1 VFSQLKDY
9 FSFNKKE
16 RNGILLLSFILFFLI
31 LFYQF
36 SYLLKTDAKTDF
48 SDFEKVIAELE
59 HAEVKIEKIK
69 KDSLFLFN
77 PNELNDDGWLALGLS
92 QGKLKALR
100 NYQESGGYFKQKEDL
115 QRCYAFGDDFYNT
128 IKEYVIIPEIDK
140 LQNSNKGIKANS
152 HQPITITQI
161 IELNHADSLA
171 LISIKGIGPFYTK
184 QILKYRQQLGGFIS
198 YEQFTEIWGLENLE
212 LKNFKQQ
219 TSIDTLHISKTN
231 INTATI
237 ENLRNHPYLNYKQAK
252 MIVNYRQQHG
262 NYQQLKDICKIKP
275 ISLELFRKIAPYFQ
289 THD

>member
-1 VFSQLKDY
+1 MIEKIKDY
-9 FSFNKKE
+9 FQFNKKE

-36 SYLLKTDAKTDF
+36 SYLLKTETKTDF
-48 SDFEKVIAELE
+48 SDFEKAIAELKYADKKLE
-59 HAEVKIEKIK
+59 EIK

-77 PNELNDDGWLALGLS
+77 PNELNDNGWLALGLS
-92 QGKLKALR
+92 QGKLKVLR
-100 NYQESGGYFKQKEDL
+100 NYQKSGGYFKQKQDL
-115 QRCYAFGDDFYNT
+115 KRCYAFGDEFYNT
-128 IKEYVIIPEIDK
+128 IKEYVSIPK
-140 LQNSNKGIKANS
+140 PKTTKPKTQK
-152 HQPITITQI
+152 PITKNQI
-161 IELNHADSLA
+161 IELNQADSLA
-171 LISIKGIGPFYTK
+171 LISIKGIGPFYAK
-184 QILKYRQQLGGFIS
+184 QILKYRNELGGFIN

-219 TSIDTLHISKTN
+219 TSINTLHISKTN

-262 NYQQLKDICKIKP
+262 NYQQLKDICRIKP

>member
-1 VFSQLKDY
+1 VIEKIKDY
-9 FSFNKKE
+9 FQFNKKE
-16 RNGILLLSFILFFLI
+16 RNGILLLSFIMFFLI

-36 SYLLKTDAKTDF
+36 SHLFKTETKTDF
-48 SDFEKVIAELE
+48 SDFEKAITELE
-59 HAEVKIEKIK
+59 YAEVKTEKIK

-92 QGKLKALR
+92 QGKLKVLR
-100 NYQESGGYFKQKEDL
+100 NYQQSGGYFKQKEDL

-128 IKEYVIIPEIDK
+128 IKEYVSIPK
-140 LQNSNKGIKANS
+140 PKTTKPKTQK
-152 HQPITITQI
+152 PITKNQI
-161 IELNHADSLA
+161 IELNQADSLA
-171 LISIKGIGPFYTK
+171 LISIKGIGPFYAK
-184 QILKYRQQLGGFIS
+184 QILKYRKQLGGFIN

-219 TSIDTLHISKTN
+219 TSINTLHISKTN

-262 NYQQLKDICKIKP
+262 NYQQLKDICRIKP

>member
-1 VFSQLKDY
+1 MFSQLKDY

-36 SYLLKTDAKTDF
+36 SYLLKTDTKTDF
-48 SDFEKVIAELE
+48 SDFEKAIAELKYADKKLE
-59 HAEVKIEKIK
+59 EIK

-77 PNELNDDGWLALGLS
+77 PNDLNDDGWLSLGLS
-92 QGKLKALR
+92 QGKLKVLR
-100 NYQESGGYFKQKEDL
+100 NYQKSGGYFKQKQDL
-115 QRCYAFGDDFYNT
+115 QRCYAFGDEFYNT
-128 IKEYVIIPEIDK
+128 IKEYVIIPKPKTPEPK
-140 LQNSNKGIKANS
+140 TQN
-152 HQPITITQI
+152 PITKNQI
-161 IELNHADSLA
+161 IELNQADSLA
-171 LISIKGIGPFYTK
+171 LISIKGIGPFYAK
-184 QILKYRQQLGGFIS
+184 QILKYRKQLGGFIN

-237 ENLRNHPYLNYKQAK
+237 ENLSNHPYLNYKQAK
-252 MIVNYRQQHG
+252 MIVNYRIQHG
-262 NYQQLKDICKIKP
+262 DFKQIKDIQKIRP
-275 ISLELFRKIAPYFQ
+275 ISPEIFRKIAPYLQ

>member
-1 VFSQLKDY
+1 VIEKIKDY
-9 FSFNKKE
+9 FQFNKKE
-16 RNGILLLSFILFFLI
+16 RNGILLLSFIMFFLI

-36 SYLLKTDAKTDF
+36 SHLLKTETKTDF
-48 SDFEKVIAELE
+48 SDFEKAITELE
-59 HAEVKIEKIK
+59 YAEVKTEKIK

-92 QGKLKALR
+92 QGKLKVLR
-100 NYQESGGYFKQKEDL
+100 NYQQSGGYFKQKEDL

-128 IKEYVIIPEIDK
+128 IKEYVSIPK
-140 LQNSNKGIKANS
+140 PKTTKPKTQK
-152 HQPITITQI
+152 PITKNQI
-161 IELNHADSLA
+161 IELNQADSLA
-171 LISIKGIGPFYTK
+171 LISIKGIGPFYAK
-184 QILKYRQQLGGFIS
+184 QILKYRKQLGGFIN

-219 TSIDTLHISKTN
+219 TSINTLHISKTN

-262 NYQQLKDICKIKP
+262 NYQQLKDICRIKP